1 MRHESKIV
9 EESAVPAKIKALY
22 FAMAHKVGVQAGAG
36 GARDTWVLQRMYYV
50 PWTSLLWWVSKD
62 MKWTLLFENAVSKT
76 KMGTARGKAVAAHE
90 VDNSLMTPAVGQ

>member
-1 MRHESKIV
+1 MQLISLDSDSDGEEQIQSMRHESKIV

-50 PWTSLLWWVSKD
+50 P
-62 MKWTLLFENAVSKT
+62 
-76 KMGTARGKAVAAHE
+76 
-90 VDNSLMTPAVGQ
+90 